1 MRSCFLTPCIVWS
14 VFFCFF
20 FVVVVLLSLVHIFA
34 ICAGSP
40 FPANCF
46 HSLVV
51 SFIIWFYIFRPT
63 IRFFLLF
70 SVFVCTWK
78 HNLLLKIEFHWLLI
92 PKTEE
97 IHILSVIEPRMCRNT
112 LCVHLYIVYNKKYII
127 CMMIIGW
134 KPGTVCRWLH
144 WNKYSNGISICSFAF
159 VFAVRLSSLL
169 ACGYYLC
176 VHWRAE
182 ASMYA
187 IHWWQTRKCTMYFAH
202 SFIYAFWNNKIT
214 KKDEII
220 V

>member
-14 VFFCFF
+14 VFFFLWLCYCRLCIFLQF
-20 FVVVVLLSLVHIFA
+20 ALVLHFPRIVSTLWLSRSSFDFIFLDRQFV
-34 ICAGSP
+34 
-40 FPANCF
+40 
-46 HSLVV
+46 
-51 SFIIWFYIFRPT
+51 
-63 IRFFLLF
+63 FLLF

-202 SFIYAFWNNKIT
+202 SFIYVFLK
-214 KKDEII
+214 
-220 V
+220 